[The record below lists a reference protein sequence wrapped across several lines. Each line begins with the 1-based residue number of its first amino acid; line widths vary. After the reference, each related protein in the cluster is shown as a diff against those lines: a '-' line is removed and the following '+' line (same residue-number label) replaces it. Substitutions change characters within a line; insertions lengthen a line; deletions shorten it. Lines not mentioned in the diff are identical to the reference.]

1 MEWHRH
7 ILLGFFHWKFSAI
20 LLALS
25 ATFEEHLLAVIVR
38 ANALVLNG
46 IKLMYFHESFQ
57 TVNIISVKVVAVACL
72 DHFVLTNVEM
82 GRFIYCIFLLSALNF
97 QLFEQY
103 FKVRVVFLQ
112 LSFLFFFFTSWW
124 LLGRN
129 EPALSNTENPIYD
142 TIRHTSCNECLKRKN
157 NETALNSNHFT
168 FLKF

>member
-1 MEWHRH
+1 M
-7 ILLGFFHWKFSAI
+7 
-20 LLALS
+20 
-25 ATFEEHLLAVIVR
+25 R

-82 GRFIYCIFLLSALNF
+82 GRLIYCIFLLSALNF

-112 LSFLFFFFTSWW
+112 LSFLFFF
-124 LLGRN
+124 LHLDG
-129 EPALSNTENPIYD
+129 Y
-142 TIRHTSCNECLKRKN
+142 
-157 NETALNSNHFT
+157 
-168 FLKF
+168 